1 LFSFLRQKL
10 LSILKILFRGLN
22 VKALLVIF
30 LAVYLGFSLCSLS
43 NALSPMQNVGED
55 YGRTW
60 LTQYSNKFV
69 TTSSN
74 NTNDLWKW
82 GGEPR
87 GYEVFQGRL
96 YPLLSPAELYY
107 PGFITNSTP
116 IFLNGT
122 AYMRDQRYMY
132 LNYIPPYTSPNSVT
146 DPWLLA
152 QMTDR
157 PIVVVYP
164 AEDGRSTLR

>member
-1 LFSFLRQKL
+1 M
-10 LSILKILFRGLN
+10 KIPFRGLN

-30 LAVYLGFSLCSLS
+30 LAVFLGISLCSLS

-55 YGRTW
+55 FGQTW

-82 GGEPR
+82 GGKPL
-87 GYEVFQGRL
+87 GYEVFQGKL
-96 YPLLSPAELYY
+96 YPLLGPTELYY
-107 PGFITNSTP
+107 PGFITNTTP
-116 IFLNGT
+116 IYVNGT
-122 AYMRDQRYMY
+122 ALMRDQQYMY
-132 LNYIPPYTSPNSVT
+132 TNYKYPYMSPYAAPYISSDFVS

-157 PIVVVYP
+157 PVVVVYP
-164 AEDGRSTLR
+164 AEDGKSALH